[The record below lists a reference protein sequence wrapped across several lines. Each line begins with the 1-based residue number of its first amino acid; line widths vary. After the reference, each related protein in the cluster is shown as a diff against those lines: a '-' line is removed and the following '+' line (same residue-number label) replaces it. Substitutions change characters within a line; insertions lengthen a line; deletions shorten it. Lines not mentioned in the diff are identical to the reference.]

1 MSTLTVESE
10 LLELAFIFDHG
21 LSNRA
26 VLEEAFYTADLT
38 ELTLMS
44 RNGVFYAVT
53 SWNPSSEDA
62 TALNALVRKITDAH
76 PSIRIQSVEPSN
88 MVTSAE
94 IARRLNRSR
103 QSVQLWISG
112 ARGSGNFPVPVAGMT
127 SKTLIWNWIEV
138 LNWIKSENL
147 QSVESHLKLA
157 KWVGN
162 FSRHYSKM

>member
-21 LSNRA
+21 LPNRT
-26 VLEEAFYTADLT
+26 VMEEAFFNADLT

-44 RNGVFYAVT
+44 RNGIFYAVAFWD
-53 SWNPSSEDA
+53 SSSEDIK
-62 TALNALVRKITDAH
+62 ALDSLVLKVKCAH

-157 KWVGN
+157 KWVGK